1 MSDILDKA
9 KEHFQ
14 AIDRKIIY
22 VPEWDQTIYSK
33 PLTLADKRI
42 LTRNTKPDDVTMF
55 ADVLIL
61 KAEDKEGKKLYT
73 LENKQTLM
81 RSVDPEIVARIAQ
94 QILDVIPIEEWEKK
108 ISKDQELVNILHLAK
123 DLNLKLSDIMSMSVN
138 EFNLWCAFYNKLNK
152 DIKLK
157 R

>member
-108 ISKDQELVNILHLAK
+108 NQN
-123 DLNLKLSDIMSMSVN
+123 
-138 EFNLWCAFYNKLNK
+138 
-152 DIKLK
+152 
-157 R
+157 